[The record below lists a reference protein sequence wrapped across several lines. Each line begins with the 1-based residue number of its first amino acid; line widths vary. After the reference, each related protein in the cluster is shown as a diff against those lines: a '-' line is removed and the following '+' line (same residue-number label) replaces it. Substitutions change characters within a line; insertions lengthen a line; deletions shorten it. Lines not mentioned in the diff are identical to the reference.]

1 MYPREWTTICLKA
14 YTTATRLF
22 AKSDRQ
28 ARQRAVRAAAPCY
41 TELTKKAKI
50 SSFRELQ
57 KKFLAEAGSYNNN
70 GVVSALHAKTM
81 VLSTAL
87 AKTAMATTMA

>member
-41 TELTKKAKI
+41 MELTKKTKI
-50 SSFRELQ
+50 SSFRRLQ
-57 KKFLAEAGSYNNN
+57 KKFLAEAGSYNNK
-70 GVVSALHAKTM
+70 VVVGGAHAKTM
-81 VLSTAL
+81 VLSTSV
-87 AKTAMATTMA
+87 AKTL